1 MNQRGIE
8 PGPPS
13 TTVSAMTQGRHLRSL
28 CNRLAYCGNKMQRVG
43 IKHGSAI
50 AAKGKKDYQSYGK

>member
-8 PGPPS
+8 PGPPPA
-13 TTVSAMTQGRHLRSL
+13 TVWAMIQGRHLRSL
-28 CNRLAYCGNKMQRVG
+28 CNRRAYYGNKMQRVG

-50 AAKGKKDYQSYGK
+50 AAKGKKDYQSYDK